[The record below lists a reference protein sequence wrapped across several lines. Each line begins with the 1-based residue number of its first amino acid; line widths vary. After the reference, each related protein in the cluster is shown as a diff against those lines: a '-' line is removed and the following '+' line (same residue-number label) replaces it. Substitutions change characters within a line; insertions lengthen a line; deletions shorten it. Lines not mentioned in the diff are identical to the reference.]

1 MHNKLLLL
9 LLLHL
14 SVPFQLLAQAPSVST
29 NAASTIV
36 TNSPTSISIGGNVS
50 NAGGSAVIARGVVYS
65 KSGSPTLG
73 ATGTISTTNGT
84 GTGVFTA
91 TLTALDSGFTYYLKA
106 YATNS
111 SGTAYGSQISFHTS
125 APINLLVRHIIGLT
139 PNTAFVV
146 HDANSQQNA
155 PQNTARGYLLAT
167 HNNPGFSD
175 TVRTLNAGDLGNG
188 RGDRVHAISGLL
200 PGTRYVVRAY
210 ATNYV
215 GTSVSDTFSFT
226 TPTAG
231 PTSVGC
237 PSPTDVDGN
246 TYPVIK
252 IGSQCWLQSNLKTT
266 RYRNGDSVRYIT
278 DNTQWA
284 STAGT
289 STARDSIGAWCYYQ
303 NDSTNNLLR
312 GKLYNWYALT
322 DARGL
327 CPVGWSAPTSSD
339 FDNVLSSVRA
349 GGGVSNF
356 AAIGLKSANYGYV
369 SNNSSGF
376 SAVPGFRRR
385 DYDGIFEGANDPA
398 HFWTKDASCCNS
410 VTNFN
415 SNATQREFAIH
426 RNDVQNVNK
435 NKRHGYSVRCV
446 RNATLTLTTLPAT
459 LLGATGFSTGGSVG
473 SQASDSIYARG
484 VAYATHPNP
493 TLSNS
498 YVQSGTGS
506 GSFQTSVTG
515 LNAGSTYYFRAYAVV
530 ESGTAYGEVDSISL
544 VPSQVLAT
552 LTTTPISNLSDTS
565 AQSGGDISSDGGA
578 TVTLRGVAY
587 GTSPA
592 PDLNAS
598 TTSDGDSVGAFTS
611 SITGLNRATTYYLRA
626 YATNSVG
633 TAYGQELT
641 FTTLARVSG
650 SLRYDNASTTSLT
663 NSTVSLTRTGQP
675 ALNASTGSGNALL
688 FSPME
693 TGAYHVVVSTQKP
706 WGGVNATDAILM
718 INHYSNGAPLQGLRL
733 TAADVDL
740 NSAVNATDALQTL
753 QRSVGIRTS
762 FDAGNFVWSPA
773 SLNIP
778 LGSGPISLPVT
789 ALATGDVNASY
800 VPSLQLRPHWLDF
813 SATETHDGSVPSEN
827 GTLPL
832 SVNLPVVP
840 AAVSLS
846 LALPAGARLLG
857 VDVPQHQSPF
867 PVLFHQDGQMARI
880 AWCDPTAALKNA
892 GSVLCNLRI
901 SGGEPSQIRWGSESE
916 IANPQGEAYDGLIW
930 RMPYTSPSV
939 PRFDIRLFPN
949 PASGQRTIAWSLSHA
964 AELDFQ
970 IYNMLGTLVW
980 QNSQAATA
988 GSQRIE
994 LPADWSADWSAGIYT
1009 VRAKA
1014 VLADGQVI
1022 LHSIKMIEEK

>member
-1 MHNKLLLL
+1 M
-9 LLLHL
+9 
-14 SVPFQLLAQAPSVST
+14 
-29 NAASTIV
+29 
-36 TNSPTSISIGGNVS
+36 
-50 NAGGSAVIARGVVYS
+50 
-65 KSGSPTLG
+65 
-73 ATGTISTTNGT
+73 
-84 GTGVFTA
+84 
-91 TLTALDSGFTYYLKA
+91 
-106 YATNS
+106 
-111 SGTAYGSQISFHTS
+111 
-125 APINLLVRHIIGLT
+125 LV
-139 PNTAFVV
+139 
-146 HDANSQQNA
+146 
-155 PQNTARGYLLAT
+155 
-167 HNNPGFSD
+167 
-175 TVRTLNAGDLGNG
+175 
-188 RGDRVHAISGLL
+188 
-200 PGTRYVVRAY
+200 
-210 ATNYV
+210 
-215 GTSVSDTFSFT
+215 
-226 TPTAG
+226 
-231 PTSVGC
+231 
-237 PSPTDVDGN
+237 
-246 TYPVIK
+246 
-252 IGSQCWLQSNLKTT
+252 QSNLKTT
-266 RYRNGDSVRYIT
+266 RYRNGDSIRYIT

-284 STAGT
+284 STACT
-289 STARDSIGAWCYYQ
+289 PTARDSIGAWCYYQ

-327 CPVGWSAPTSSD
+327 CPVGWSAPISSD
-339 FDNVLSSVRA
+339 FDIVLSSVRA

-356 AAIGLKSANYGYV
+356 AAIGMKSANYGYV

-398 HFWTKDASCCNS
+398 HFWTKDASCCNG

-415 SNATQREFAIH
+415 SSATQREFAIH
-426 RNDVQNVNK
+426 RNDVQTSNR
-435 NKRHGYSVRCV
+435 NKRSGYSVRCV
-446 RNATLTLTTLPAT
+446 RNASLTLTTLPAT
-459 LLGATGFSTGGSVG
+459 LLGATGFSTGGFVG
-473 SQASDSIYARG
+473 SQVGDSIYARG

-515 LNAGSTYYFRAYAVV
+515 LN
-530 ESGTAYGEVDSISL
+530 
-544 VPSQVLAT
+544 
-552 LTTTPISNLSDTS
+552 
-565 AQSGGDISSDGGA
+565 
-578 TVTLRGVAY
+578 
-587 GTSPA
+587 
-592 PDLNAS
+592 
-598 TTSDGDSVGAFTS
+598 SDGDSVGAFTS
-611 SITGLNRATTYYLRA
+611 SITSLNRATTYYLRA

-675 ALNASTGSGNALL
+675 AMNASTGSGNTLL

-846 LALPAGARLLG
+846 LVLPAGARLLG
-857 VDVPQHQSPF
+857 VDVPQHQGQF

-880 AWCDPTAALKNA
+880 AWCDPTAAWKNA

-916 IANPQGEAYDGLIW
+916 IANSQGEAYDGLIW

-970 IYNMLGTLVW
+970 IYNMLGTLLW

-988 GSQRIE
+988 GSQQIE
-994 LPADWSADWSAGIYT
+994 LPADWSADRPAGIYT